1 MPGRW
6 LSVWGGSAKGAKV
19 ERNLTERLP
28 TPSPKV
34 MAWSF
39 NAAVLTASLQ
49 AAFVVRAVLRR
60 HRQPAS
66 RVAWVAIIAALPIGG
81 ILAYIF
87 LGETKLNPIR
97 VQRIR
102 RAMRTLPIPGKT
114 AEALIDAEKKF
125 GLPPRLAPLFRVGQ
139 SISGYPPMGG
149 NRGQLMEDSNKA
161 IDAMVA
167 DIDAACDHVHVSF
180 YIWLADHNGLKV
192 AQALMRAAKR
202 GVNCRVMA
210 DDLGSRRLIHS
221 AHWLEM
227 ERAGVRLVRA
237 LPLGNPLLR
246 PFRGRFDMRNHRKIV
261 VIDNHVTYCGSQNCS
276 DPEFRVKKKYAPWV
290 DMVARF
296 EGPVVLQNQH
306 LFATDWIAHTN
317 EDLTALLASATV
329 QETGGF
335 VAQVIGTSAAVRYA
349 AMPET
354 FVSLMNA
361 AAEELTITTP
371 YYVPDEPIQMALCAA
386 ARRGVRTTLTLPMR
400 NDSWIVAGASRSYYR
415 DLLDA
420 GVEVREYPFGLL
432 HTKALTVDGQMTL
445 IGSAN
450 LDRRSFD
457 LNFENNILLVDE
469 AFTQSVR
476 ARQQLY
482 MEASR
487 QITLGEVVHWPKT
500 RVLWHNVLAMVG
512 PVL

>member
-6 LSVWGGSAKGAKV
+6 LSVLGGSAKGAKI

-149 NRGQLMEDSNKA
+149 NRGRLMEDSNKA

-167 DIDAACDHVHVSF
+167 DIDAARDHVHVSF

-202 GVNCRVMA
+202 GVICRVMA

-221 AHWLEM
+221 PHWLEM

-329 QETGGF
+329 EETGGF

-487 QITLGEVVHWPKT
+487 QIMLEEVVHWPKT